1 MASTPSEPPN
11 SRLFKEWFASHGGHF
26 HSNARYAPVPAGLS
40 IIASE
45 AIELDATIVTCPFS
59 IIITPLLSKGALL
72 PLLEDATF
80 LEHWSE
86 RQLIIIYICFHWIA
100 RIDISHETLIHSP
113 YLGTLPSPD
122 RLRTPLHFSTEELDV
137 LKGTN
142 LYGATIDRRRAWEA
156 EWEQCLAD
164 VSTVNAVWGK
174 GLTWEHYLTAS
185 TYLSSRAFPSTLL
198 STSPSLFQNPD
209 SYPVLI
215 PGVDSLNHARA
226 QPVSWVVSH
235 TPSAAE
241 SQGTIS
247 LVARTAVDGGA
258 EIFNNYGAKPN
269 SELLLGYG
277 FTLPDNPD
285 DTIVLKIGGGAG
297 DDATRHEVGRGAR
310 GADSVWGA
318 IVGALKAQEDGD
330 APEWQTVLDAAD
342 MLRSMTEALLAR
354 LPNVPVSG
362 ALRADIADMICHYV
376 SGQHE
381 VLQDLVEYANKR
393 EMDGVAIARREGV
406 VVQLEGGDVSV
417 SHPPFCEG
425 PGGMSGDPGEAG
437 E

>member
-1 MASTPSEPPN
+1 MAPTRLEPKN
-11 SRLFKEWFASHGGHF
+11 ARLFKEWLASHGGHF
-26 HSNARYAPVPAGLS
+26 HSNVCYTSG
-40 IIASE
+40 SE
-45 AIELDATIVTCPFS
+45 AIESDATIVACPFS

-72 PLLEDATF
+72 PLLQDTSI
-80 LEHWSE
+80 LERWTE
-86 RQLIIIYICFHWIA
+86 RQLIIVYICFHWIA
-100 RIDISHETLIHSP
+100 STDTSYDALIHSP
-113 YLGTLPSPD
+113 YLDTLPSPD
-122 RLRTPLHFSTEELDV
+122 RLRTPLHFSAEELYA

-142 LYGATIDRRRAWEA
+142 LYGATIDRRQVWEA

-164 VSTVNAVWGK
+164 VSTINAEWGK
-174 GLTWEHYLTAS
+174 GLTWERYLTAS

-198 STSPSLFQNPD
+198 STSPSLIQSTN

-235 TPSAAE
+235 TPSAVAE

-297 DDATRHEVGRGAR
+297 DDAPRHEVGRSAR
-310 GADSVWGA
+310 GADSVWDT
-318 IVGALKAQEDGD
+318 IVGALKAQEDEE
-330 APEWQTVLDAAD
+330 APEWQTVLDGAD

-354 LPNVPVSG
+354 LPSVPMSG
-362 ALRADIADMICHYV
+362 ALRADIADMIGHYV
-376 SGQHE
+376 SGQHD
-381 VLQDLVEYANKR
+381 VLQDLVEYTNKR
-393 EMDGVAIARREGV
+393 EMDGIAMARHSAV
-406 VVQLEGGDVSV
+406 DV
-417 SHPPFCEG
+417 G
-425 PGGMSGDPGEAG
+425 
-437 E
+437 

>member
-1 MASTPSEPPN
+1 MASTSEPQN
-11 SRLFKEWFASHGGHF
+11 SRLFKEWFSSHGGRF
-26 HSNARYAPVPAGLS
+26 HSNARYTSGRFPSGLS
-40 IIASE
+40 IVASE
-45 AIELDATIVTCPFS
+45 AIDPDATIVTCPFS

-72 PLLEDATF
+72 PLLEDASF
-80 LEHWSE
+80 LERWNE
-86 RQLIIIYICFHWIA
+86 RQLIIVYICFHWIA
-100 RIDISHETLIHSP
+100 KTDISSYGTLIHSP
-113 YLGTLPSPD
+113 YINTLPSPD

-142 LYGATIDRRRAWEA
+142 LYGATIDRHRAWEA

-198 STSPSLFQNPD
+198 STSPSLLQSPD

-226 QPVSWVVSH
+226 QPVSWV
-235 TPSAAE
+235 
-241 SQGTIS
+241 GTIS

-310 GADSVWGA
+310 GADSVWSA
-318 IVGALKAQEDGD
+318 IVGALNAQEDGD

-362 ALRADIADMICHYV
+362 ALRADIADMIGHYV

-381 VLQDLVEYANKR
+381 VLQDLVEYANRR
-393 EMDGVAIARREGV
+393 ETDGVAIARREGV
-406 VVQLEGGDVSV
+406 VVQLEGG
-417 SHPPFCEG
+417 
-425 PGGMSGDPGEAG
+425 
-437 E
+437 